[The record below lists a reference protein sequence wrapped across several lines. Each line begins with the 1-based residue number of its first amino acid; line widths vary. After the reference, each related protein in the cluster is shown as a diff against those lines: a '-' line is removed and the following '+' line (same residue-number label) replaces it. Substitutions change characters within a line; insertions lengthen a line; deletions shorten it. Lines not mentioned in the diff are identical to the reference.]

1 VLSAAA
7 ADPVKLTPAAMPR
20 NTMHHTAVHIP
31 CLLFHTL
38 PTLNRT
44 FILRVSALSL
54 LCDLYFIPG
63 LACVAKTQPY
73 AMLLA

>member
-1 VLSAAA
+1 
-7 ADPVKLTPAAMPR
+7 
-20 NTMHHTAVHIP
+20 MHHTAVHIP